1 MPRPEISKL
10 IERAREIGGRAHARA
25 AASRVG
31 VSLPDGSHGLVD
43 DLSRTVIDLAL
54 VVEHLDNQVD
64 LLLSDRQAAIDR
76 AALRRQ
82 DERDR

>member
-1 MPRPEISKL
+1 M
-10 IERAREIGGRAHARA
+10 
-25 AASRVG
+25 
-31 VSLPDGSHGLVD
+31 
-43 DLSRTVIDLAL
+43 IDLAL